1 MNYTISANS
10 VDPNVFIYEPSESL
24 TTIGIFASSI
34 ILSTGAFISQIIST
48 LQKSKC
54 SQIKCL
60 GSNCIRNI
68 EV

>member
-1 MNYTISANS
+1 MNYSVSANS
-10 VDPNVFIYEPSESL
+10 VDPNVFIYEPSETL

-34 ILSTGAFISQIIST
+34 ILSCGAFISQIIST

-54 SQIKCL
+54 TEIKCL
-60 GSNCIRNI
+60 GSNCVRNI

>member
-1 MNYTISANS
+1 MNYSISANS
-10 VDPNVFIYEPSESL
+10 VDPNVFIYEPKETL

-34 ILSTGAFISQIIST
+34 ILSCGAFISQIIST

>member
-1 MNYTISANS
+1 MNYSVSANS
-10 VDPNVFIYEPSESL
+10 VDPNVFIYEPNENLSS
-24 TTIGIFASSI
+24 IGIFASSI

-60 GSNCIRNI
+60 GSNCVRNI

>member
-1 MNYTISANS
+1 MNYSISNTNP
-10 VDPNVFIYEPSESL
+10 VEPFIYEPSESL

-34 ILSTGAFISQIIST
+34 ILSCGAFISQIIST

-54 SQIKCL
+54 KTINCL